1 MKTVTILCY
10 TILILTI
17 LLFIGRVKYVNACD
31 ACAKCEG
38 SDQAIENTLY
48 QYGFN
53 IGWNDTPT
61 ITDYIVSNFK

>member
-1 MKTVTILCY
+1 MKTLTILCY

-17 LLFIGRVKYVNACD
+17 LLFTGRAKYVNACD
-31 ACAKCEG
+31 AIQLTECTD
-38 SDQAIENTLY
+38 SDIENTLY